1 MKKFFF
7 TPSSFAINKAGG
19 SQDEIFRQGT
29 NKKSG
34 GDGDSRPTT
43 PDKYFLTQDQI
54 DEYIKRDKIEQK
66 GAQEIRLTNDLYNR
80 VIVVEC
86 ICVIFSSF
94 SMALSVML
102 YELSDN
108 KNHRETENSLQYY
121 NAFCTFALSCAQ
133 YFKYNIYLKWFISRN
148 LFSEHDSLLTTGWW
162 RSMTFEIILMLL
174 APYPHL

>member
-1 MKKFFF
+1 MKKLLS
-7 TPSSFAINKAGG
+7 PYSFALNKKDDIIRQLSDKKAGG
-19 SQDEIFRQGT
+19 G
-29 NKKSG
+29 
-34 GDGDSRPTT
+34 GDSRPST

-133 YFKYNIYLKWFISRN
+133 YFKYNIYLRWFISRN

-162 RSMTFEIILMLL
+162 RSMTFEIVLMLL